1 MAPFLEQTEYTPEI
15 CCAILDEALGLL
27 RVMRQS
33 AIDNDR
39 LKYILANHFGNND
52 FRSFCCFGHQGDP
65 VPLDLFNSLCIL
77 PSTGWNVHLVGSSPD
92 SITPSWDG
100 TSSAAV
106 DVRLRN
112 KFSLVSENIN
122 TLFSNILK
130 SHPDETFINSN
141 LPFKGGIGPAWILSI
156 LGLKRHFKEDF
167 CLPPLLELRR
177 RISISLDGAVA
188 NRKADPAYKLFSKA
202 SGLLWQSVDD
212 TFDVNKVYLEVC

>member
-130 SHPDETFINSN
+130 SHPDEAFINSN

-156 LGLKRHFKEDF
+156 LGQKRTFSIYF
-167 CLPPLLELRR
+167 CWTTCIRLNERDTTLTNGRAYACTGKASCNPRIAARELR
-177 RISISLDGAVA
+177 LDV
-188 NRKADPAYKLFSKA
+188 
-202 SGLLWQSVDD
+202 
-212 TFDVNKVYLEVC
+212 